1 MVKVCLRKFVKFPK
15 KVQKNGNP
23 KGLLASLHGVF
34 MGSTCLKSSP
44 CVRPNFRAD
53 LIDSPFLSS
62 GCPLWLEGFQP
73 TVYVCTLKNINI
85 VFFFDVAIRKVL
97 GAYRANSFALRAYFP
112 AFPIC
117 NPESLECF
125 PDTFVGFLALPCV
138 FLVSLPFLLE
148 KIYINK
154 KGRPCRP
161 ISLAKSFQNEMQ
173 KIKSPPR
180 PKPLAKL

>member
-1 MVKVCLRKFVKFPK
+1 MPERISTKLGVEICLCASVHPWNVRRSSSKYLVKVCLRKFVKFPK

-62 GCPLWLEGFQP
+62 GSPLCLEGFQP

-85 VFFFDVAIRKVL
+85 VFFSMLQSGKFWVLTGQIRLLSGLIFLLSPYAIRKVWSVFRTHL
-97 GAYRANSFALRAYFP
+97 WAFWPYLVFFGFFAF
-112 AFPIC
+112 
-117 NPESLECF
+117 S
-125 PDTFVGFLALPCV
+125 VGKTL
-138 FLVSLPFLLE
+138 
-148 KIYINK
+148 Y
-154 KGRPCRP
+154 
-161 ISLAKSFQNEMQ
+161 Q
-173 KIKSPPR
+173 
-180 PKPLAKL
+180 